1 MSNNWKYQKGNPSIP
16 LQNEKFTKN
25 PVRETD
31 KININN
37 IPSEYQKVDS
47 FEQPKWF
54 VVIFLGGEKTERD
67 YFNLIENN
75 ESSFP
80 NIKIKFHPEDKFD
93 SKTDDI
99 KINPRIFNFAI
110 NKTKEYK
117 EGASTLSPDKYF
129 LITDVD
135 HFKEAIIFY
144 RNSCEQENINLI
156 ISNPCFEVWLYYSAH
171 SDRFE
176 KFNIPKKGLSN
187 AVKKFVYPSVD
198 GGLNC
203 KKAILNIKQNIEN
216 SKKNYEEENYFPTI
230 FSTQMFRLAEE
241 MLPFI
246 KNELEL
252 LKQKQSN
259 IKRYR

>member
-37 IPSEYQKVDS
+37 IPLEYQKVDS

-54 VVIFLGGEKTERD
+54 VVIFVGGKKTEPN
-67 YFNLIENN
+67 YFNKITKN

-80 NIKIKFHPEDKFD
+80 NIKIEFEREDKFD

-117 EGASTLSPDKYF
+117 EGASTPSPDKYF

-144 RNSCEQENINLI
+144 RNKCEQENINLI

-171 SDRFE
+171 SDRFSNFIIPE
-176 KFNIPKKGLSN
+176 KNLSDTL
-187 AVKKFVYPSVD
+187 KTFVYTSVD

-203 KKAILNIKQNIEN
+203 KKAILNIEQNIEN
-216 SKKNYEEENYFPTI
+216 SKKNYEEEDGFPTI

-246 KNELEL
+246 KSGLES
-252 LKQKQSN
+252 LK
-259 IKRYR
+259 

>member
-54 VVIFLGGEKTERD
+54 VVIFSGGKKTEPD
-67 YFNLIENN
+67 YFDKITKN

-80 NIKIKFHPEDKFD
+80 NIKIEFHPEDKFD

-144 RNSCEQENINLI
+144 RDQCEQENINLI

-171 SDRFE
+171 SDCFRNFI
-176 KFNIPKKGLSN
+176 IPKKALSKTL
-187 AVKKFVYPSVD
+187 KKFVRTSVD

-203 KKAILNIKQNIEN
+203 KEAILNIEQNIKN
-216 SKKNYEEENYFPTI
+216 SKKNYKEEDGFPTI

-246 KNELEL
+246 KSGLES
-252 LKQKQSN
+252 LK
-259 IKRYR
+259 